1 MSEYLV
7 VQGTADTAALESLA
21 RLAHA
26 HSITP
31 LTGTALRLEGAQ
43 RVPGLH
49 EAAHEA
55 GLDLGWVPE
64 GRSLADFR
72 VFVTDMDSTLITIEC
87 IDEIAD
93 LAGVKPAVAAIT
105 EAAMRGEIDF
115 AESLRRRVAQLEGL
129 DASALERVF
138 DERLRL
144 NPGATELL
152 SRLNAEGITTVLVS
166 GGFTFFTDRLRK
178 SLGFD
183 HAVANELEIADG
195 RLTGRVIG
203 EIVDAAKK
211 RRTLEEVRSAI
222 GATSDQT
229 IAVGDGANDLK
240 MFGAAGL
247 AFAYH
252 AKPVVRAAADYALD
266 HSGLDAILPLLGV
279 R

>member
-1 MSEYLV
+1 VSEYLI
-7 VQGTADTAALESLA
+7 VQGIVVDPLALESLA
-21 RLAHA
+21 HLGQAHA
-26 HSITP
+26 ITR
-31 LTGTALRLEGAQ
+31 LSATACRLEGAQ
-43 RVPGLH
+43 RVPGLA
-49 EAAHEA
+49 EAAAGA
-55 GLDLGWVPE
+55 GLDLGWVPAE
-64 GRSLADFR
+64 RRLGDFKL
-72 VFVTDMDSTLITIEC
+72 FITDMDSTLITIEC

-93 LAGVKPAVAAIT
+93 LAGVKPQVAAIT
-105 EAAMRGEIDF
+105 AAAMRGEIDF
-115 AESLRRRVAQLEGL
+115 SESLRRRVALLAGLE
-129 DASALERVF
+129 ASALERVF
-138 DERLRL
+138 AERLNL

-166 GGFTFFTDRLRK
+166 GGFTFFTERLRK

-222 GATSDQT
+222 GATVDET

-247 AFAYH
+247 SFAYH

-266 HSGLDAILPLLGV
+266 HSGLAAILPLLGA
-279 R
+279 

>member
-1 MSEYLV
+1 MTSNTCAPRLRRW
-7 VQGTADTAALESLA
+7 ALAALA
-21 RLAHA
+21 
-26 HSITP
+26 
-31 LTGTALRLEGAQ
+31 ALVAAAAPSPVPAQ
-43 RVPGLH
+43 
-49 EAAHEA
+49 AT
-55 GLDLGWVPE
+55 GWVE
-64 GRSLADFR
+64 TDKAGR
-72 VFVTDMDSTLITIEC
+72 
-87 IDEIAD
+87 
-93 LAGVKPAVAAIT
+93 
-105 EAAMRGEIDF
+105 
-115 AESLRRRVAQLEGL
+115 L
-129 DASALERVF
+129 DRAALERVF